1 MASQHER
8 APLAGL
14 AIPGR
19 FGAAADPPG
28 LIIEQRTL
36 ALASVTA
43 RRGRA
48 AALADAVNAR
58 YGIALPDGPRRATND
73 AIAFAGVG
81 PAQWVASAA
90 TTGVAEFV
98 ARLKSDLGTF
108 AAVVDQSDSR
118 LVLHLSGPRVRDV
131 LAKGVSVDLHPR
143 AFKPGDVATTPV
155 AHVGVQLD
163 LLDDGPTFQ
172 VTAPRSMAGSFW
184 SWLTAS
190 AGEFGYEVI
199 AS

>member
-1 MASQHER
+1 MASLHER

-14 AIPGR
+14 AVAGR
-19 FGAAADPPG
+19 FGAAVEVPG
-28 LIIEQRTL
+28 LVIEQRTM

-43 RRGRA
+43 RRGRT

-73 AIAFAGVG
+73 AMTFAGVG
-81 PAQWVASAA
+81 PGQWIASAG
-90 TTGVAEFV
+90 TVAVAGFV
-98 ARLKSDLGTF
+98 ARLKSDLGAF

-118 LVLHLSGPRVRDV
+118 LIVRLSGPHVRDV
-131 LAKGVSVDLHPR
+131 LAKGISVDLHPR
-143 AFKPGDVATTPV
+143 VFRSGDVATTLV

-163 LLDDGPTFQ
+163 LLDDAPTFQ
-172 VTAPRSMAGSFW
+172 LTASRSMAGSFW

-190 AGEFGYEVI
+190 AAEFSYQVI
-199 AS
+199 AK